1 MQLKTAVMTLITA
14 LFFTACQKEIN
25 QTGTG
30 SDEIASASS
39 QAANSNSESNSVGHV
54 YTLSNQTAGNR
65 VISYSRSDDGK
76 LEWEASYASGGN
88 GTGGGLGNQDAVI
101 IASLGDKNFLLA
113 INAGSNSVSSFSIN
127 DNGLQLLSTIS
138 SGGMKPVS
146 IAEYGEIVF
155 VLNGGGTNNIS
166 GLTVDNN
173 GMLHSIAN
181 STRPLSAASTGPAQ
195 VSFVNEGKVLVI
207 TEKATNKIITYTVD
221 VNGIPGSMHSI
232 TSSSATPFG
241 FATGRN
247 GTVFVSEAVGGA
259 PGASVLSSYLIGY
272 NGAITLVDGS
282 VGAGQSAACWVVI
295 NNNGKFAYTTNTA
308 NNNISTFGINNSGDI
323 SVTQAISATTQ
334 AGPIDAALSNNSKYL
349 YVLNGGAHSIQVYA
363 AGNDGSLS
371 MVQTVTGLPAGTNGL
386 AAK

>member
-1 MQLKTAVMTLITA
+1 MTLITA